1 MTANAPLPT
10 PARRKTAWKIVL
22 SVVVVTSALSGLLWA
37 SLDDG
42 AEYYKYV
49 DEVTKDV
56 PRLSGKRVRVHG
68 VVVDGSL
75 DHQPGTL
82 DYQFK
87 LQSKAPRD
95 PAVISVDF
103 HGIPPD
109 TFKTGTEAIAAGT
122 LGSDGKLTS
131 DRIETKC
138 PSKYETQAGQ

>member
-1 MTANAPLPT
+1 MTANSAPPT
-10 PARRKTAWKIVL
+10 AARRKSAWKIIL
-22 SVVVVTSALSGLLWA
+22 SVVVATSALSGLLWA

-56 PRLSGKRVRVHG
+56 QRLSGKRVRVHG
-68 VVVDGSL
+68 VVVEGSL

-82 DYQFK
+82 DYRFK
-87 LQSKAPRD
+87 LESKAPRD

-109 TFKTGTEAIAAGT
+109 TFKSGTEAIAAGT

-138 PSKYETQAGQ
+138 PSKYETKEGK